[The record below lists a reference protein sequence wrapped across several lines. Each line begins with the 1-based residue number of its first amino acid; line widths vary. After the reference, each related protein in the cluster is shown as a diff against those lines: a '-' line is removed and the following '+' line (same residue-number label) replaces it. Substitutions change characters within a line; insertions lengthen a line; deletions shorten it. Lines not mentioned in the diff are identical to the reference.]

1 MPVAQ
6 RIYASALFAAAKEN
20 GKLREVRDE
29 LAGFVESLEQVP
41 ELDAVLRNPQLDP
54 RAKAAV
60 LGDVLKGS
68 NELVRN
74 FLLLVTEKGRADE
87 IVVMQRE
94 FEELWRRDQGILNV
108 ELTTAVE
115 LSPEEQKSI
124 IELIR
129 QASGRQVE
137 ATSSVDPEL
146 IGGLV
151 LQAGSM
157 RVDASVRGRLEG
169 LRQELT
175 SNVLRD

>member
-6 RIYASALFAAAKEN
+6 RIYASALFDAAKEN

-137 ATSSVDPEL
+137 ATSSVDPDL

>member
-1 MPVAQ
+1 VPVAQ
-6 RIYASALFAAAKEN
+6 RVYASALFDAA
-20 GKLREVRDE
+20 REAGQLQQVRDE
-29 LAGFVESLEQVP
+29 LAGFVESLEAVP

-60 LGDVLKGS
+60 LGDLLEGA
-68 NELVRN
+68 NALVRN

-87 IVVMQRE
+87 IAVMQRE
-94 FEELWRRDQGILNV
+94 FEDMWRREQGILNV

-115 LSPEEQKSI
+115 LSPEEQRSI

-137 ATSSVDPEL
+137 ATSSVDPDL

-169 LRQELT
+169 LRHELT
-175 SNVLRD
+175 SNVFRD

>member
-1 MPVAQ
+1 VPVAQ
-6 RIYASALFAAAKEN
+6 RIYASALFDAARQS
-20 GKLREVRDE
+20 GQLHEVRDE
-29 LAGFVESLEQVP
+29 LASFVQTLEDVP

-60 LGDVLKGS
+60 LGDVLQGA

-74 FLLLVTEKGRADE
+74 FVLLVAEKGREDE
-87 IVVMQRE
+87 IAVMQRE
-94 FEELWRRDQGILNV
+94 FEDMWRRDQGILNV

-115 LSPEEQKSI
+115 LSPDERRSI
-124 IELIR
+124 ILLIGE
-129 QASGRQVE
+129 ASGRKVE
-137 ATSSVDPEL
+137 ATSSVDPDL

-157 RVDASVRGRLEG
+157 RVDASVRGRLER

-175 SNVLRD
+175 TSALRD